1 MEFGELLK
9 QAGISQDDLKD
20 FIAPII
26 KEAIGEELKGE
37 IQNTVKEA
45 IGEELKGEIQ
55 NTVREQ
61 VGPVIEALP
70 GQVNTF
76 VTQQVEKLAGE
87 VKAKADERL
96 DNIAES
102 GDHSGG
108 KQESKAKDEISPELK
123 EKLLNKF
130 LDKALGSDEE
140 GLTKLVEK
148 LAKQEQVKATLL
160 QNLGIYQPGPE
171 IIWKAYQDATAK
183 AYASMMKGGKM
194 PFPVVDDTTKKK
206 EAVSQSSPQRK
217 SGHNSSKR
225 SAAPGVFD
233 RFLR

>member
-37 IQNTVKEA
+37 IQNTV
-45 IGEELKGEIQ
+45 
-55 NTVREQ
+55 REQ
-61 VGPVIEALP
+61 VRPVIEALP

-87 VKAKADERL
+87 VQAKADERL
-96 DNIAES
+96 DKIAES
-102 GDHSGG
+102 GDHSEG
-108 KQESKAKDEISPELK
+108 KQESKAKNEISPELK
-123 EKLLNKF
+123 ERLLDKF
-130 LDKALGSDEE
+130 ISKALGGDEDNLDKAIEQLVKRKRMESSIAEALGF
-140 GLTKLVEK
+140 T
-148 LAKQEQVKATLL
+148 
-160 QNLGIYQPGPE
+160 QPGPE
-171 IIWKAYQDATAK
+171 VIWKAYQDATAK

-217 SGHNSSKR
+217 SGRNSSKG
-225 SAAPGVFD
+225 SGAPGVFD

>member
-37 IQNTVKEA
+37 IQNTV
-45 IGEELKGEIQ
+45 
-55 NTVREQ
+55 REQ
-61 VGPVIEALP
+61 VRPVIEALP

-87 VKAKADERL
+87 VQAKADERL
-96 DNIAES
+96 DKIAES
-102 GDHSGG
+102 GDHSEG
-108 KQESKAKDEISPELK
+108 KQESKAKNEISPELK
-123 EKLLNKF
+123 ERLLDKF
-130 LDKALGSDEE
+130 ISKALGGDEDNLDKAIEQLVKRKRMESSIAEALGF
-140 GLTKLVEK
+140 T
-148 LAKQEQVKATLL
+148 
-160 QNLGIYQPGPE
+160 QPGPE
-171 IIWKAYQDATAK
+171 VIWKAYQDATAK

>member
-26 KEAIGEELKGE
+26 
-37 IQNTVKEA
+37 KEA

-87 VKAKADERL
+87 VQAKADERL
-96 DNIAES
+96 DKIAES
-102 GDHSGG
+102 GDHSEG
-108 KQESKAKDEISPELK
+108 KQESKAKNEISPELK
-123 EKLLNKF
+123 
-130 LDKALGSDEE
+130 
-140 GLTKLVEK
+140 
-148 LAKQEQVKATLL
+148 
-160 QNLGIYQPGPE
+160 
-171 IIWKAYQDATAK
+171 
-183 AYASMMKGGKM
+183 
-194 PFPVVDDTTKKK
+194 
-206 EAVSQSSPQRK
+206 
-217 SGHNSSKR
+217 
-225 SAAPGVFD
+225 
-233 RFLR
+233 

>member
-37 IQNTVKEA
+37 IQNTV
-45 IGEELKGEIQ
+45 
-55 NTVREQ
+55 REQ
-61 VGPVIEALP
+61 VRPVIEALP

-87 VKAKADERL
+87 VQAKADERL
-96 DNIAES
+96 DKIAES
-102 GDHSGG
+102 GDHSEG
-108 KQESKAKDEISPELK
+108 KQESKAKNEISPELK
-123 EKLLNKF
+123 ERLLDKF
-130 LDKALGSDEE
+130 ISKALGGDEDNLDKAIEQLVKRKRMESSIAEALGF
-140 GLTKLVEK
+140 T
-148 LAKQEQVKATLL
+148 
-160 QNLGIYQPGPE
+160 QPGPE
-171 IIWKAYQDATAK
+171 VIWKAYQDATAK

-194 PFPVVDDTTKKK
+194 PFPVVDDTIKKK

>member
-1 MEFGELLK
+1 MNIDELMA
-9 QAGISQDDLKD
+9 QAGISKDDLKA
-20 FIAPII
+20 FASPLL

-37 IQNTVKEA
+37 IQD
-45 IGEELKGEIQ
+45 I
-55 NTVREQ
+55 VRAE
-61 VGPVIEALP
+61 VTPIIEALP

-87 VKAKADERL
+87 VQAKADERL
-96 DNIAES
+96 DKIAES
-102 GDHSGG
+102 GDHSEG
-108 KQESKAKDEISPELK
+108 KQESKAKNEISPELK
-123 EKLLNKF
+123 ERLLDKF
-130 LDKALGSDEE
+130 ISKALGGDEDNLDKAIEQLVKRKRMESSIAEALGF
-140 GLTKLVEK
+140 T
-148 LAKQEQVKATLL
+148 
-160 QNLGIYQPGPE
+160 QPGPE
-171 IIWKAYQDATAK
+171 VIWKAYQDATAK

>member
-26 KEAIGEELKGE
+26 
-37 IQNTVKEA
+37 KEA

-87 VKAKADERL
+87 VQAKADERL
-96 DNIAES
+96 GKIAES
-102 GDHSGG
+102 GDHSEG
-108 KQESKAKDEISPELK
+108 KQESKAKNEISPELK
-123 EKLLNKF
+123 ERLLDKF
-130 LDKALGSDEE
+130 ISKALGGDEDNLDKAIEQLVKRKRMESSIAEALGF
-140 GLTKLVEK
+140 T
-148 LAKQEQVKATLL
+148 
-160 QNLGIYQPGPE
+160 QPGPE
-171 IIWKAYQDATAK
+171 VIWKAYQDATAK

-217 SGHNSSKR
+217 SGRNSSKG
-225 SAAPGVFD
+225 SGAPGVFD

>member
-37 IQNTVKEA
+37 IQNTV
-45 IGEELKGEIQ
+45 
-55 NTVREQ
+55 REQ

-70 GQVNTF
+70 GQVNAF

-87 VKAKADERL
+87 VQAKADERL
-96 DNIAES
+96 DKIAES
-102 GDHSGG
+102 GDHSEG
-108 KQESKAKDEISPELK
+108 KQESKAKNEISPELK
-123 EKLLNKF
+123 ERLLDKF
-130 LDKALGSDEE
+130 ISKALGGDEDNLDKAIEQLVKRKRMESSIAEALGF
-140 GLTKLVEK
+140 T
-148 LAKQEQVKATLL
+148 
-160 QNLGIYQPGPE
+160 QPGPE
-171 IIWKAYQDATAK
+171 VIWKAYQDATAK